1 MADAEGGSSGE
12 AKLDMNAY
20 LARIGY
26 SGELSPTLE
35 TLKDLQLAHSTSI
48 AFENLDILL
57 GRPISLDLDRLQA
70 KLIAG
75 RRGGYCFE
83 HNTLFAAVL
92 EALGFKVTRLAAR
105 VRFGAT
111 EIRPRSHMHLL
122 VAIDGEPWLADAGFG
137 RVGPLHP
144 IRLNQTEAVHQS
156 GSSYRINRDGG
167 LFVLQALYGDISF
180 DFYSFTLE
188 PQEPVDFV
196 VANHFTSTYPDSPF
210 VHTLVVQRRSWDTC
224 WMLRNLELT
233 VEHAGKKTTETLWD
247 DDALNSALADLF
259 DLHFPAGTRFRYRR

>member
-48 AFENLDILL
+48 PFENLDILL

-70 KLIAG
+70 KLVAG

-92 EALGFKVTRLAAR
+92 ESLGFKVTRLAAR

-156 GSSYRINRDGG
+156 GTSYRINRDGG

-210 VHTLVVQRRSWDTC
+210 VHTLVVQAQEPGYVLDAPEPRADRGASGQKDHGDAVGRRRAHERPRRS
-224 WMLRNLELT
+224 L
-233 VEHAGKKTTETLWD
+233 
-247 DDALNSALADLF
+247 
-259 DLHFPAGTRFRYRR
+259 